1 METKSITDKKYYE
14 LFPLTKRREA
24 LRAALKVRRFEIE
37 MYWKRA
43 TYFWA
48 FIATAFAGYFAVLA
62 SYRIDSYRPVTVLI
76 SFIGFIFSLGWHFVN
91 RGSKYWQENWEE
103 HVFRLEQSVQGPLF
117 ACLKIPRNKCLRI
130 TGSFPYSGTKIN
142 QILSFVTAVCWGVL
156 FVCSVLYTFY
166 KTEADVCKSLSNYAS
181 GCCLVVISGLLLW
194 GAGCLLSK
202 YSRSDFYKECPTD
215 SEAVFFRNRVM
226 EDPTRETIKMG
237 NDEFILYIR
246 KRYPR
251 CSLATNELG
260 RMIWS
265 WIQSA
270 DSDAK
275 KVETDRPCYWQ
286 TTPGSTHVS
295 DKELPK
301 TATQFEFDR
310 RILLSLYAFL
320 DRIGSSEA

>member
-1 METKSITDKKYYE
+1 MST
-14 LFPLTKRREA
+14 
-24 LRAALKVRRFEIE
+24 
-37 MYWKRA
+37 
-43 TYFWA
+43 
-48 FIATAFAGYFAVLA
+48 
-62 SYRIDSYRPVTVLI
+62 
-76 SFIGFIFSLGWHFVN
+76 
-91 RGSKYWQENWEE
+91 
-103 HVFRLEQSVQGPLF
+103 
-117 ACLKIPRNKCLRI
+117 
-130 TGSFPYSGTKIN
+130 
-142 QILSFVTAVCWGVL
+142 
-156 FVCSVLYTFY
+156 
-166 KTEADVCKSLSNYAS
+166 
-181 GCCLVVISGLLLW
+181 
-194 GAGCLLSK
+194 
-202 YSRSDFYKECPTD
+202 
-215 SEAVFFRNRVM
+215 RV
-226 EDPTRETIKMG
+226 TIKMG